1 MSLLEND
8 RENTEKKLLRCQKIL
23 CHQTF
28 STMRFEM
35 TIFEKRYVGLL
46 TRQILGFVV
55 QHFYSYPY
63 PLFPTKAQKITQ
75 EK

>member
-1 MSLLEND
+1 M
-8 RENTEKKLLRCQKIL
+8 TEKIL
-23 CHQTF
+23 KKNYCGVKCHQTF

-46 TRQILGFVV
+46 PRQISGFVV
-55 QHFYSYPY
+55 QHFYSYRY
-63 PLFPTKAQKITQ
+63 SLFPIKAQKITQ